1 MKNAFRDWS
10 NVRYFLAVFREGS
23 TLAASRKLG
32 AAQPTVARRI
42 DALERELGVVL
53 FERET
58 RGFRPTGAAHSL
70 LPLAEA
76 VEAATLV
83 FAAKADDL
91 TRTRPI
97 RITGPG
103 VNFSPRMQ
111 RIVYDFTL
119 ANPGVGFEF
128 IQTNKVLDLAA
139 GEADVALRLT
149 TVSPDPDLIC
159 RKISTARYALYGAR
173 AYAAERRLP
182 RSESDLRG
190 HRFVVYRP
198 DTTPRPNEVWLLQFI
213 TKDQI
218 VGAFAEFSLM
228 QAAVSDGQGLG
239 LLNVKHSEPDDN
251 LIRCFDPVEDL
262 TQEHLLLVAPEAY
275 RRPEVKKF
283 VQFFA
288 PRYAAIFK

>member
-1 MKNAFRDWS
+1 
-10 NVRYFLAVFREGS
+10 
-23 TLAASRKLG
+23 
-32 AAQPTVARRI
+32 
-42 DALERELGVVL
+42 
-53 FERET
+53 
-58 RGFRPTGAAHSL
+58 
-70 LPLAEA
+70 LPQAEA
-76 VEAATLV
+76 IEDAVTGFSEKAA
-83 FAAKADDL
+83 DL
-91 TRTRPI
+91 TQSRPI
-97 RITGPG
+97 RVTAPG
-103 VNFSPRMQ
+103 ANFSPRMQ

-128 IQTNKVLDLAA
+128 VQTNKILDLVA

-149 TVSPDPDLIC
+149 TIPPDPDLIC
-159 RKISTARYALYGAR
+159 RKISTARYALFAAR

-182 RSESDLRG
+182 TSESELRG

-198 DTTPRPNEVWLLQFI
+198 DATPRPNEAWLLQFI

-218 VGAFAEFSLM
+218 VGAFAEFSLL
-228 QAAVSDGQGLG
+228 QAAVSDGQGIG

-262 TQEHLLLVAPEAY
+262 AQEHLLLVAPEAY

>member
-23 TLAASRKLG
+23 TLAASRILG

-42 DALERELGVVL
+42 DALERELGAVL

-58 RGFRPTGAAHSL
+58 RGFRPTALARAL
-70 LPLAEA
+70 LPQAEA
-76 VEAATLV
+76 IEEAARA
-83 FAAKADDL
+83 FAGKAKDL
-91 TRTRPI
+91 THARPI
-97 RITGPG
+97 RITAPG
-103 VNFSPRMQ
+103 ANFTPRMQ
-111 RIVYDFTL
+111 RFIYEFTL
-119 ANPGVGFEF
+119 SNPNVGFEF
-128 IQTNKVLDLAA
+128 IQTTKILDLAA

-149 TVSPDPDLIC
+149 TTSPDPDLIC
-159 RKISTARYALYGAR
+159 RRISTARYAVYGSR
-173 AYAAERRLP
+173 AYAAEKRLP
-182 RSESDLRG
+182 TSEADLRG

-198 DTTPRPNEVWLLQFI
+198 DATPRPNEAWLLQFV

-218 VGAFAEFSLM
+218 VGAFAEFSLL
-228 QAAVSDGQGLG
+228 QAAVSSGQGLG
-239 LLNVKHSEPDDN
+239 ILNVKQSETDDN
-251 LIRCFDPVEDL
+251 LVRCFDPVEDL

-283 VQFFA
+283 VSFFA

>member
-42 DALERELGVVL
+42 DALERELGVLL

-58 RGFRPTGAAHSL
+58 RGFRPTAMARAL

-76 VEAATLV
+76 IETATEAFTT
-83 FAAKADDL
+83 KADDL
-91 TRTRPI
+91 TRARPI

-128 IQTNKVLDLAA
+128 IQTNKVLDLVA
-139 GEADVALRLT
+139 GDADVALRLT

-159 RKISTARYALYGAR
+159 RKISTARYALYAAR
-173 AYAAERRLP
+173 AYAAERPLP
-182 RSESDLRG
+182 TSESDLRG

-198 DTTPRPNEVWLLQFI
+198 DATPRPNEAWLLKFI
-213 TKDQI
+213 AKDQI

-239 LLNVKHSEPDDN
+239 LLNVKHSESDDN
-251 LIRCFDPVEDL
+251 LICCFDPVEDL

-275 RRPEVKKF
+275 RRAEVKKF
-283 VQFFA
+283 VKFFA
-288 PRYAAIFK
+288 PRYASIFK